1 MNSQCIWAE
10 VDLGAIAHNMKEIR
24 RVTHPGARLMAIV
37 KANAYGHG
45 AVPVSKTVVENGA
58 EMLGVA
64 RIAEAV
70 ELRQAGIHVP
80 IVVLGYVPFN
90 CLKDLWE
97 FDISTTVYSASMARA
112 MSRAASRAG
121 KNIRMHLKVDTGMG
135 RLGLLL
141 PFLAMPDASRKLD
154 AATAEAVSIIRL
166 PGLELEGVFT
176 HFAAAD
182 MADKTFSRR
191 QFDSFMA
198 FLNML
203 EIQGVEIPLRHAA
216 NTAAIIE
223 LPETH
228 LDLVRPGIGI
238 YGYYPSD
245 EVRRGVL
252 SLRPAMTLK
261 TRIIYLKQV
270 PAGFKVSYGMTYE
283 TKKPTTIATVASG
296 YADGVNRLL
305 SNSGCMLVHG
315 CRAPVVGRICMD
327 QTMLDVGHV
336 PHVAL
341 EDEAVVFGRQGES
354 LMGADEV
361 AAVYHT
367 ISYEVVSTVGCRVPR
382 MYRK

>member
-10 VDLGAIAHNMKEIR
+10 VDLSAIAHNMKEIR
-24 RVTHPGARLMAIV
+24 RITHPVARLMAIV

-45 AVPVSKTVVENGA
+45 AVPVSRTVVENGA

-70 ELRQAGIHVP
+70 ELRQSGIRVP
-80 IVVLGYVPFN
+80 IVVLGYVPFD
-90 CLKDLWE
+90 CLQDLWE
-97 FDISTTVYSASMARA
+97 FDVSTTVYSVAMARV

-121 KNIRMHLKVDTGMG
+121 KKIRIHLKLDTGMG
-135 RLGLLL
+135 RLGILL
-141 PFLAMPDASRKLD
+141 PFLAVPDASPKLD
-154 AATAEAVSIIRL
+154 AAAAEAVSIIRL
-166 PGLELEGVFT
+166 PGLELEGTFT

-182 MADKTFSRR
+182 MAEKTFSRR
-191 QFDSFMA
+191 QFESFMA
-198 FLNML
+198 FLEML
-203 EIQGVEIPLRHAA
+203 ETLGVEIPMRHAA

-245 EVRRGVL
+245 EVHRGVL
-252 SLRPAMTLK
+252 SLKPAMTLK
-261 TRIIYLKQV
+261 TRIIHLKNV

-305 SNSGCMLVHG
+305 SNSGCMLVRG

-341 EDEAVVFGRQGES
+341 EDEAVIFGRQGES
-354 LMGADEV
+354 LMGADAV
-361 AAVYHT
+361 AALYHT
-367 ISYEVVSTVGCRVPR
+367 ISYEVVSAVGCRVPR
-382 MYRK
+382 MYRR

>member
-10 VDLGAIAHNMKEIR
+10 VDLSAIAHNMKEIR
-24 RVTHPGARLMAIV
+24 RITHPVARLMAIV

-45 AVPVSKTVVENGA
+45 AVPVSRTVVENGA

-70 ELRQAGIHVP
+70 ELRQSGIRVP
-80 IVVLGYVPFN
+80 IVVLGYVPFD
-90 CLKDLWE
+90 CLQDLWE
-97 FDISTTVYSASMARA
+97 FDVSTTVYSVAMARV

-121 KNIRMHLKVDTGMG
+121 KKIRIHLKLDTGMG
-135 RLGLLL
+135 RLGILL
-141 PFLAMPDASRKLD
+141 PFLAVPDASPKLD
-154 AATAEAVSIIRL
+154 AAAAEAVSIIRL
-166 PGLELEGVFT
+166 PGLELEGAFT

-182 MADKTFSRR
+182 MAEKTFSRR
-191 QFDSFMA
+191 QFESFMA
-198 FLNML
+198 FLEML
-203 EIQGVEIPLRHAA
+203 ETLGVEIPMRHAA

-245 EVRRGVL
+245 EVHRGVL
-252 SLRPAMTLK
+252 SLKPAMTLK
-261 TRIIYLKQV
+261 TRIIHLKNV

-305 SNSGCMLVHG
+305 SNSGCMLVRG

-341 EDEAVVFGRQGES
+341 EDEAVIFGRQGES
-354 LMGADEV
+354 LMGADAV
-361 AAVYHT
+361 AALYHT
-367 ISYEVVSTVGCRVPR
+367 ISYEVVSAVGCRVPR
-382 MYRK
+382 MYRR